1 MPFTFTTVYYKDVMP
16 RRRKK
21 VQEAREMLSSL
32 PKLRSK
38 MKILEKERELIKEQK
53 KVREEFMTDYIQVAM
68 DLEIAEASMGILS
81 KQEQDIVEKHIIW
94 KYTWNEIMTE
104 YEKEKGF
111 ENTLSE
117 RSLKRIQENALKKVD
132 EFLRDVKR

>member
-1 MPFTFTTVYYKDVMP
+1 M
-16 RRRKK
+16 
-21 VQEAREMLSSL
+21 QGAREMLSSL

-38 MKILEKERELIKEQK
+38 MKILEKEKELIKEQK

-104 YEKEKGF
+104 YEKERGF
-111 ENTLSE
+111 ENALSE

-132 EFLRDVKR
+132 EFLKDVKR

>member
-1 MPFTFTTVYYKDVMP
+1 M
-16 RRRKK
+16 
-21 VQEAREMLSSL
+21 QGARELLSSL

-38 MKILEKERELIKEQK
+38 MKILEKEKELIKEQK

-94 KYTWNEIMTE
+94 KYTWNEIIEE
-104 YEKEKGF
+104 YEKERGF
-111 ENTLSE
+111 ENALSE

>member
-16 RRRKK
+16 RRRQK

>member
-1 MPFTFTTVYYKDVMP
+1 M
-16 RRRKK
+16 
-21 VQEAREMLSSL
+21 QGAREMLSSL

-38 MKILEKERELIKEQK
+38 MKILEKEKELIKEQK
-53 KVREEFMTDYIQVAM
+53 KVREEFMTDYIQAAM

-81 KQEQDIVEKHIIW
+81 KQEQYIVEKHIIW
-94 KYTWNEIMTE
+94 KYTWNEIIEE
-104 YEKEKGF
+104 YEKERGF
-111 ENTLSE
+111 ENALSE

>member
-1 MPFTFTTVYYKDVMP
+1 M
-16 RRRKK
+16 
-21 VQEAREMLSSL
+21 QGAREMLSSL

-38 MKILEKERELIKEQK
+38 MKILEKEKELIKEQK
-53 KVREEFMTDYIQVAM
+53 KVREEFMTDYIKTAM

-81 KQEQDIVEKHIIW
+81 KQDIVEKHIIW

-111 ENTLSE
+111 ENALSE